1 MNESETV
8 HVVDDDEATRDAIA
22 MLIEQHGYVVRGHP
36 SAADF
41 LAAVTPEAAGCAI
54 LDMRMPGMDGLELQ
68 AEIARRGIALPVVFL
83 TGHGDIPATVQA
95 IKGGA
100 VNFLTKP
107 VKGAALLES
116 IRAALAEGKA
126 ARAMRDAQQCL
137 QSLTEREREVASLA
151 LTGLPNKEIARTLGI
166 SHRTVEIHRARALH
180 KTGANS
186 MLELARL
193 LGAPTRAT

>member
-1 MNESETV
+1 MSDIEIV
-8 HVVDDDEATRDAIA
+8 HVVDDDDATRDAVA
-22 MLIEQHGYVVRGHP
+22 MLVEQHGYAVRGYA

-41 LAAVTPEAAGCAI
+41 LAALTPAVGGCAI

-68 AEIARRGIALPVVFL
+68 AELARRDIAMPVVFL
-83 TGHGDIPATVQA
+83 TGHGDIPTTVRA

-107 VKGAALLES
+107 VKGAALLAS
-116 IRAALAEGKA
+116 IRAALDEGREM
-126 ARAMRDAQQCL
+126 RAMRDAQQRL
-137 QSLTEREREVASLA
+137 QSLTEREREVAELA

-186 MLELARL
+186 MLDLAHL
-193 LGAPTRAT
+193 LGTPPR